1 MTNCDTLWGMEP
13 QVVEVGPK
21 GRIVIPATVRRA
33 LGLAEGSQ
41 LVALVED
48 GALLLVPKEVI
59 RRRLRDR
66 FARVEGSMADELIA
80 QRREEAAR
88 EGRR

>member
-1 MTNCDTLWGMEP
+1 MVSMEP

-21 GRIVIPATVRRA
+21 GRIVIPAAMRRA

-41 LVALVED
+41 LVARVEG
-48 GALLLVPKEVI
+48 GALMLVPKEAI

-66 FARVEGSMADELIA
+66 FAPVEGSMADELIKE
-80 QRREEAAR
+80 RREEAAR
-88 EGRR
+88 EAGR